1 MADSREIVLA
11 GKAYKITVP
20 LTLGQLIDA
29 NVGLALPKHDDAQEE
44 ARRSYQRTLEVVSA
58 ALGHEHPELTVEA
71 LRDLRGASL
80 REFNVAALLIFE
92 ESGLIPAK
100 DGRAGEATADAA

>member
-1 MADSREIVLA
+1 MSKSREIVLA

-29 NVGLALPKHDDAQEE
+29 NVGLALPRHDDAQEE

-58 ALGHEHPELTVEA
+58 ALRHEHPELTVEA
-71 LRDLRGASL
+71 LRDLRGATL
-80 REFNVAALLIFE
+80 REFNVAALLIFQ
-92 ESGLIPAK
+92 ESGLISAK
-100 DGRAGEATADAA
+100 DGSVGEAAAEAA